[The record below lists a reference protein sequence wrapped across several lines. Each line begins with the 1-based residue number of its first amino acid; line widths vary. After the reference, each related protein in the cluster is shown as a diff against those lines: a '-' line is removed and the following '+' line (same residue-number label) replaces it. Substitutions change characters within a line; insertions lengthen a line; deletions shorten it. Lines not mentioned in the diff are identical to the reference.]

1 MKRQLPR
8 RQGGCCR
15 RLLRLREENARF
27 VLLAVVLLAYMILGA
42 LLFRAIEGPWEVE
55 ARERYDQVLR
65 DFWLK
70 YNGTVDPQDVV
81 RLLEEHANASS
92 RNLLPNKRPRWDFV
106 GSFYFVGTVVS
117 TIDRHAAQAALSQAR
132 GLARRRTDTMDV
144 VQVEG
149 TTLREEDYDAADWT
163 TIIGTYRGKSQ
174 SKARMKDLPE
184 ASDKQKAPEERTETL
199 TA

>member
-1 MKRQLPR
+1 MKRQLHR

-27 VLLAVVLLAYMILGA
+27 VLLAVVLLVYMILGA
-42 LLFRAIEGPWEVE
+42 LLFRAIEGPWETE

-70 YNGTVDPQDVV
+70 YNGTVDPEDVV
-81 RLLEEHANASS
+81 KLLEEHGNASS

-117 TIDRHAAQAALSQAR
+117 TIDGLEALSMQSRRGELHFELWATLERALGLEPAWFLWGDVAR
-132 GLARRRTDTMDV
+132 IRIPISLENDIENKFR
-144 VQVEG
+144 
-149 TTLREEDYDAADWT
+149 
-163 TIIGTYRGKSQ
+163 RGK
-174 SKARMKDLPE
+174 R
-184 ASDKQKAPEERTETL
+184 R
-199 TA
+199 